1 MCNALGIEPIL
12 TTTSSSSPSDLA
24 DLVEYCHGDAKTTR
38 LGRRRSADGH
48 PKPYRVVTFELG
60 NEQYNHQF
68 VQQVAAMEARA
79 AALGMN
85 GTLRYIFP
93 DNGGLRG
100 TDVEAAKK
108 LGIDA
113 QIAADIHVGA
123 GGGVGVAEA
132 LLRART
138 DFHQSAVNFETNAG
152 THTHQRAL
160 QEASDL
166 NAFFAA
172 PAEIQRRLLVR
183 TASFCM
189 ERSGHFDM
197 FDQGIAFFLPNM
209 TWLQPPGH
217 VHAMIAASKLPRARR
232 VRLLVDELARAAS
245 VTAARKVV
253 ARKVAARKLGSH
265 GMGDSSG
272 SIPASSRNGVD
283 GDGFGG
289 GNVGGGDGSFS
300 VSAQSSDDDSKHV
313 VRLVNPFAS
322 PIGPGGLHN
331 LSLELRI
338 VRPTAEGEGTARG
351 QTGRRTRAVSC
362 DACTFTSLSAPDPS
376 LANPSWLP
384 ELISPKRMECEIG
397 VVSGGEGDGMLMSV
411 RVPLASFSY
420 NVIELSGCSK

>member
-1 MCNALGIEPIL
+1 
-12 TTTSSSSPSDLA
+12 
-24 DLVEYCHGDAKTTR
+24 
-38 LGRRRSADGH
+38 
-48 PKPYRVVTFELG
+48 
-60 NEQYNHQF
+60 
-68 VQQVAAMEARA
+68 
-79 AALGMN
+79 MN

-93 DNGGLRG
+93 GQWRAEGHGRRG
-100 TDVEAAKK
+100 REE

-132 LLRART
+132 LLARGPT
-138 DFHQSAVNFETNAG
+138 FISRPSTSRRTRGRTRTSVHCRG
-152 THTHQRAL
+152 KRPQRFLRGACR
-160 QEASDL
+160 DP
-166 NAFFAA
+166 A
-172 PAEIQRRLLVR
+172 PAARAHRVL
-183 TASFCM
+183 CM

-313 VRLVNPFAS
+313 VRLVNRGAS